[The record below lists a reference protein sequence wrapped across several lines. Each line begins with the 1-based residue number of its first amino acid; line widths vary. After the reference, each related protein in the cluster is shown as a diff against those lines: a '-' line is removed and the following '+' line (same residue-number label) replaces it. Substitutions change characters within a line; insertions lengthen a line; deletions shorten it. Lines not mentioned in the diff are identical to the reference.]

1 MYAYHLQIVQM
12 NYADSSTYF
21 NRFSY
26 LYFYPKM
33 PHSSDSKF
41 IPALKFRWLT
51 PYYDAVVEASA
62 SVRIFKRALI
72 HQTQIKPGQQVLD
85 LACGTG
91 TLTIWLK
98 QYEPNAVIIGVDG
111 DPAILNIARRKAKRA
126 HVAVQFDK
134 ALSYAL
140 PYPDASFDC
149 IVSSLF
155 FHHLI
160 RKDKQRTAQEL
171 LRVLKPGG
179 ELHVADWGYPTNI
192 LMRGLF
198 LAVQLFDGFENTRDN
213 VAGRLPEIFAEAGF
227 IDVVQRQTF
236 NTIAGTMTLYSAR
249 KAA

>member
-1 MYAYHLQIVQM
+1 M
-12 NYADSSTYF
+12 S
-21 NRFSY
+21 R
-26 LYFYPKM
+26 
-33 PHSSDSKF
+33 SSDSKF

-51 PYYDAVVEASA
+51 PYYDAVIEANT

-98 QYEPNAVIIGVDG
+98 QYAPDAIITGIDG
-111 DPAILNIARRKAKRA
+111 DPIILNIAKRKAQRA
-126 HVAVQFDK
+126 AVAVQFDE

-155 FHHLI
+155 FHHLT

-179 ELHVADWGYPTNI
+179 ELHVADWGYPTSI

-198 LAVQLFDGFENTRDN
+198 LVVQLFDGFENTQDN
-213 VAGRLPEIFAEAGF
+213 VAGRLPDIFGEAGF
-227 IDVVQRQTF
+227 IDVAQQQTF
-236 NTIAGTMTLYSAR
+236 NTIAGTMVLYSAR
-249 KAA
+249 KVV